1 MPTVTTDRYMK
12 VDFFRHNLDDACVA
26 SLVEATKQVFISTGS
41 KTQEFETAYA
51 AYLGIPYA
59 VGTMSCT
66 HSLYLA
72 WRALN
77 VGKGDEII
85 VPAMTFVATIE
96 ALMLTGAQPVF
107 ADVDPRTGILDP
119 ASAEQRITPRTK
131 AICPVHLY
139 GTMAPMDRFREIA
152 DDHKLLLVED
162 AAHCIEGR
170 GPGFSPGSLSD
181 AAAFSFYATKNITCG
196 EGGAVATRHANVA
209 QKIRLFRNHGINRS
223 AIERFADKVSAYDVE
238 EYGFKSNMY
247 DLQAALLIPQ
257 LANIETAYARRAAI
271 VQSYNN
277 AFSDTG
283 LTLPHVPPGHRS
295 ALHLY
300 TVRLPSE
307 QKRDKFM
314 LALTE
319 RGIGCTV
326 NYRPLSSLTFFRTQ
340 LHMRDKDY
348 PNATAIGETTVSLP
362 LYPNLTDAEIAHVID
377 SVRYIARKL
386 I

>member
-1 MPTVTTDRYMK
+1 MRSATTDRYMK
-12 VDFFRHNLDDACVA
+12 VDFFRHNLDDECIA
-26 SLVEATKQVFISTGS
+26 SLVAATKQIFISTGP
-41 KTQEFETAYA
+41 KTQEFEAAYA
-51 AYLGIPYA
+51 AYLGVPHA

-77 VGKGDEII
+77 VGAGDEVI
-85 VPAMTFVATIE
+85 VPAMTFVATVE
-96 ALMLTGAQPVF
+96 ALMLTGAKPVF

-119 ASAEQRITPRTK
+119 LCAERKITPRTK

-152 DDHKLLLVED
+152 DRHTLLLVED
-162 AAHCIEGR
+162 AAHCIEGK

-181 AAAFSFYATKNITCG
+181 AVAFSFYTTKNITCG
-196 EGGAVATRHANVA
+196 EGGAVATRHAKIA
-209 QKIRLFRNHGINRS
+209 QKIRLLRNHGINRS
-223 AIERFADKVSAYDVE
+223 AIERFTDKVSAYDVE

-257 LANIETAYARRAAI
+257 LAKIEVNHARRAAI
-271 VQSYNN
+271 VQEYNN
-277 AFSDTG
+277 AFSDAG
-283 LTLPHVPPGHRS
+283 LALPYVPPGHKS

-300 TVRLPSE
+300 TVRLPDE
-307 QKRDKFM
+307 KRRDKFM

-340 LHMRDKDY
+340 LNMRDEDY

-362 LYPNLTDAEIAHVID
+362 LYPNLTDAEIAYVID
-377 SVRYIARKL
+377 TVRQTARKIL
-386 I
+386 

>member
-1 MPTVTTDRYMK
+1 MPSATTDRYMK

-41 KTQEFETAYA
+41 RTQEFETAYA
-51 AYLGIPYA
+51 AYLGLPHA

-77 VGKGDEII
+77 LGVGDEII

-96 ALMLTGAQPVF
+96 ALMLTGAKPVF

-119 ASAEQRITPRTK
+119 ASAEQKITPRTK

-139 GTMAPMDRFREIA
+139 GTMAPMDRFRKIA
-152 DDHKLLLVED
+152 DTHSLLLVED
-162 AAHCIEGR
+162 AAHCIEGK

-181 AAAFSFYATKNITCG
+181 AVAFSFYATKNITCG
-196 EGGAVATRHANVA
+196 EGGAVATRHAKVA
-209 QKIRLFRNHGINRS
+209 QKIRLLRNHGINRS

-257 LANIETAYARRAAI
+257 LANIDVNYARRAAI
-271 VQSYNN
+271 AQSYNN
-277 AFSDTG
+277 GFGDLG
-283 LTLPHVPPGHRS
+283 LTLPYVPPGHKS

-300 TVRLPSE
+300 TVRLPDE
-307 QKRDKFM
+307 KKRDTFM
-314 LALTE
+314 RSLTE
-319 RGIGCTV
+319 LGIGCTV

-340 LHMRDKDY
+340 LHMRDGDY

-362 LYPNLTDAEIAHVID
+362 LYPNLTDAEVAHVID
-377 SVRYIARKL
+377 SVRNIARKIL
-386 I
+386 

>member
-1 MPTVTTDRYMK
+1 MPSATTDRYMK

-51 AYLGIPYA
+51 SYLGLPHA

-72 WRALN
+72 WRALEI
-77 VGKGDEII
+77 GAGDEVI

-96 ALMLTGAQPVF
+96 ALMLTGATPVF

-119 ASAEQRITPRTK
+119 ASAERKITPRTK
-131 AICPVHLY
+131 GICPVHLY

-152 DDHKLLLVED
+152 DKHNLLMVED
-162 AAHCIEGR
+162 AAHCIEGE

-181 AAAFSFYATKNITCG
+181 AVAFSFYATKNITCG
-196 EGGAVATRHANVA
+196 EGGAVATRHAKVA
-209 QKIRLFRNHGINRS
+209 QKVKLLRNHGINRS
-223 AIERFADKVSAYDVE
+223 AIERFTDKVSAYDVE

-257 LANIETAYARRAAI
+257 LAAIDVNYARRAAI

-277 AFSDTG
+277 AFSG
-283 LTLPHVPPGHRS
+283 LGITLPHVPQGHKS

-300 TVRLPSE
+300 TVRLPGE
-307 QKRDKFM
+307 RTRDKFM
-314 LALTE
+314 VALTE
-319 RGIGCTV
+319 LGIGCTV

-340 LHMRDKDY
+340 LHMRGEDY

-362 LYPNLTDAEIAHVID
+362 LYPNLSEAEIAHVID
-377 SVRYIARKL
+377 SVRSIAQKIL
-386 I
+386 